1 MKNNY
6 IFQNKKL
13 VALLSIFTKNVTGW
27 PIEDNWILIPASAF
41 GHIIYCFVE
50 VYKENTGSNW
60 YELEAEGIF

>member
-50 VYKENTGSNW
+50 VYKENTGSN
-60 YELEAEGIF
+60 